1 MRKRLFGLVLVLV
14 LLLSCGSLTSVSAE
28 STPSSVPGEIV
39 ILDELGLLS
48 STEAEQLRQD
58 MEPITAFGNV
68 AFWTTDQYARDEVE
82 QARLK
87 RRELF
92 GLESGIILV
101 INMNVRKVS
110 VQSYGT
116 INDTITADRA
126 NTITNNVRNYLTKG
140 EYYGGASTAFRQIFR
155 LLDGGRIP
163 QPMKYLS
170 NAAIAL
176 MLSLMLMLPFA
187 FRYASTF
194 KKGDPILIAGAGAAA
209 LAFTGVAAKFKGND
223 YQRISSD
230 SGGSSCSSCSSGG
243 SSCSSCGSGGS
254 SSF

>member
-14 LLLSCGSLTSVSAE
+14 LLLSCGPLTSVSAE

-140 EYYGGASTAFRQIFR
+140 DYYGGASTAFRQIFR

-194 KKGDPILIAGAGAAA
+194 RKGDPILIAGAGAAA
-209 LAFTGVAAKFKGND
+209 LSFTGVAAKFKGND
-223 YQRISSD
+223 YQKISSD
-230 SGGSSCSSCSSGG
+230 SGNSCSSCSSGG

>member
-14 LLLSCGSLTSVSAE
+14 LLLSCGPLTSVSAE

-140 EYYGGASTAFRQIFR
+140 DYYGGASTAFRQIFR

-187 FRYASTF
+187 FRYASSF
-194 KKGDPILIAGAGAAA
+194 RKGDPILIAGAGAAA
-209 LAFTGVAAKFKGND
+209 LSFTGVAAKFKGND
-223 YQRISSD
+223 YQKISSD
-230 SGGSSCSSCSSGG
+230 SGSSCSSCSSGG

>member
-14 LLLSCGSLTSVSAE
+14 LLLSCGPLTSVSAE

-140 EYYGGASTAFRQIFR
+140 DYYGGASTAFRQIFR

-194 KKGDPILIAGAGAAA
+194 RKGDPILIAGAGAAA
-209 LAFTGVAAKFKGND
+209 LSFTGVAAKFKGND
-223 YQRISSD
+223 YQKISSD
-230 SGGSSCSSCSSGG
+230 SGSSCSSCSSGG